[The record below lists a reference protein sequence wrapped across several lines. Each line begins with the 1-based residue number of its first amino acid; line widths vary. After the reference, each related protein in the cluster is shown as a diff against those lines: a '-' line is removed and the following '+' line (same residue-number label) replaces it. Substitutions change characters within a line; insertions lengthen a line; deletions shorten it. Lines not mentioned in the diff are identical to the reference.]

1 MNQLKV
7 KTTKKAQMSRP
18 KLENMSLRQR
28 IIWLTSGVVFIIG
41 LLLVIFVNLI
51 APIFISREVGSP
63 DTQILISTVD
73 ANGNPITVL
82 AETPGPAGYTLW
94 HDPGFSRADP
104 LFVVRI
110 LSVIGLISI
119 TGIGIFASR
128 LVAKESLKPVTQ
140 ISNTARQ
147 ISVQNLDQRL
157 NYQGENDE
165 IKTLADSFDRMLQ
178 RLQTNFED
186 QGEFISNLA
195 HELRTPL
202 TSLRMN
208 LEVLNSSPQAKLE
221 DYQDFSATA
230 ERSIT
235 RLERLVEDLLLL
247 AKAEREIDCR
257 SIILGVL
264 FEDILEELTPIAE
277 RENVELKMSGDLDL
291 EVNGDP
297 VLLNRAVANLIENG
311 IHYNHPG
318 GFVEISAC
326 KADNQIIIEIKD
338 NGIGI
343 SEGQQAH
350 IFERF
355 YRAEAGTT
363 NHNGKGLGLAITAHI
378 IALHN
383 GRIEIKS
390 ELGKGSIFQI
400 FLKRAK

>member
-1 MNQLKV
+1 
-7 KTTKKAQMSRP
+7 MSKQ
-18 KLENMSLRQR
+18 KLESMSLRQR
-28 IIWLTSGVVFIIG
+28 IIWLTSGAVFIIG

-51 APIFISREVGSP
+51 APIFITREVGSP
-63 DTQILISTVD
+63 DTQILINTVD

-94 HDPGFSRADP
+94 HDPGISRADP
-104 LFVVRI
+104 LLVVRI

-119 TGIGIFASR
+119 TGVGFFAAK

-140 ISNTARQ
+140 ISDTARQ

-157 NYQGENDE
+157 NYQGESDE

-257 SIILGVL
+257 PIILGVL
-264 FEDILEELTPIAE
+264 FEEILEELTPIAE
-277 RENVELKMSGDLDL
+277 RENVELKMSGDLEL
-291 EVNGDP
+291 EVKGDP
-297 VLLNRAVANLIENG
+297 VLFNRAVANLIENG

-318 GFVEISAC
+318 GYVEISAR
-326 KADNQIIIEIKD
+326 KADNQVIIEIKD

-343 SEGQQAH
+343 SESQQSH

-355 YRAEAGTT
+355 YRAEAGTA
-363 NHNGKGLGLAITAHI
+363 NQNGKGLGLAITAHI
-378 IALHN
+378 IALHY

-400 FLKRAK
+400 YLKPAN

>member
-1 MNQLKV
+1 M
-7 KTTKKAQMSRP
+7 
-18 KLENMSLRQR
+18 
-28 IIWLTSGVVFIIG
+28 
-41 LLLVIFVNLI
+41 
-51 APIFISREVGSP
+51 
-63 DTQILISTVD
+63 
-73 ANGNPITVL
+73 
-82 AETPGPAGYTLW
+82 
-94 HDPGFSRADP
+94 
-104 LFVVRI
+104 
-110 LSVIGLISI
+110 I
-119 TGIGIFASR
+119 TGIGVFAAR
-128 LVAKESLKPVTQ
+128 LIAKESLKPVSQ
-140 ISNTARQ
+140 ISDTARR

-157 NYQGENDE
+157 NFQGENDE

-178 RLQTNFED
+178 RLQTNFEN
-186 QGEFISNLA
+186 QSEFISNLA

-208 LEVLNSSPQAKLE
+208 LEVLNINPQATLE
-221 DYQDFSATA
+221 DYQAFSATA

-247 AKAEREIDCR
+247 AKAEKELDCR
-257 SIILGVL
+257 PIVLGVL

-277 RENVELKMSGDLDL
+277 RENVELKMSGDLEL
-291 EVNGDP
+291 EVNSDP
-297 VLLNRAVANLIENG
+297 VLFNRAVANLIENG

-326 KADNQIIIEIKD
+326 KADNQVIIDIKD

-343 SEGQQAH
+343 SESQQTH
-350 IFERF
+350 IFKRF

-390 ELGKGSIFQI
+390 EFGKGSIFRI
-400 FLKRAK
+400 YLKPAN

>member
-1 MNQLKV
+1 MNKE
-7 KTTKKAQMSRP
+7 
-18 KLENMSLRQR
+18 KLETLSLRQR
-28 IIWLTSGVVFIIG
+28 IICLTSGVVFVIG
-41 LLLVIFVNLI
+41 LFLVIFVNII
-51 APIFISREVGSP
+51 APIFITHEIGSP
-63 DTQILISTVD
+63 DTQMLINTVD
-73 ANGNPITVL
+73 ANGKPITVL

-94 HDPGFSRADP
+94 HDPGFSRTDP
-104 LFVVRI
+104 LLVVRI
-110 LSVIGLISI
+110 LSAIGLSLI
-119 TGIGIFASR
+119 TGIGFFAAR
-128 LVAKESLKPVTQ
+128 LVAKESLKPVTR
-140 ISNTARQ
+140 ISNAAQQ

-178 RLQTNFED
+178 HLQANFEN

-208 LEVLNSSPQAKLE
+208 LEVLNTNPQVKLE

-230 ERSIT
+230 ERSII

-247 AKAEREIDCR
+247 AKAEKEIDCR
-257 SIILGVL
+257 PIVLGVL
-264 FEDILEELTPIAE
+264 FEEILDDLTPIAE
-277 RENVELKMSGDLDL
+277 RENVELKMSGDIEL

-297 VLLNRAVANLIENG
+297 VLFNRAVANLIENG
-311 IHYNHPG
+311 IHYNHSG

-326 KADNQIIIEIKD
+326 KADSQVIIEIKD

-343 SEGQQAH
+343 SESQQSH

-383 GRIEIKS
+383 GRIEINS
-390 ELGKGSIFQI
+390 ELGKGSIFRIYLQP
-400 FLKRAK
+400 A

>member
-1 MNQLKV
+1 M
-7 KTTKKAQMSRP
+7 AQMKVSRKKKMQMNKQ
-18 KLENMSLRQR
+18 KLDSMSLRQR
-28 IIWLTSGVVFIIG
+28 IVWLTSGAVFVIG
-41 LLLVIFVNLI
+41 LFLVIFVNLI
-51 APIFISREVGSP
+51 APIFITHDVSSP
-63 DTQILISTVD
+63 DTQVLINTVD
-73 ANGNPITVL
+73 ANGNPITIL

-94 HDPGFSRADP
+94 HDPGISRADP
-104 LFVVRI
+104 LLVVRI

-119 TGIGIFASR
+119 TGVGFFAAK

-140 ISNTARQ
+140 ISDTARQ

-157 NYQGENDE
+157 NYQGESDE

-186 QGEFISNLA
+186 QSEFISNLA

-202 TSLRMN
+202 TSLRIN

-247 AKAEREIDCR
+247 AKAEKEIDR
-257 SIILGVL
+257 RPFILGVL

-277 RENVELKMSGDLDL
+277 RENVELKMSGDLEL

-297 VLLNRAVANLIENG
+297 VLFNRAVANLIENG

-326 KADNQIIIEIKD
+326 KADNQVIIEIKD

-343 SEGQQAH
+343 SESQQSH

-363 NHNGKGLGLAITAHI
+363 NHNAKGLGLAITAHI

-400 FLKRAK
+400 YLKPV

>member
-1 MNQLKV
+1 MKENHKKIVQMNKQEPGLI
-7 KTTKKAQMSRP
+7 
-18 KLENMSLRQR
+18 SLRQR
-28 IIWLTSGVVFIIG
+28 IIWLTSGAVFIIG
-41 LLLVIFVNLI
+41 LLLVVFVNLI
-51 APIFISREVGSP
+51 APIFITHDISSP
-63 DTQILISTVD
+63 DTQTLINTVD
-73 ANGNPITVL
+73 ANGNPVTIL
-82 AETPGPAGYTLW
+82 AETPGPAGYTVW
-94 HDPGFSRADP
+94 HDPGFVRADP
-104 LFVVRI
+104 LIVVRV
-110 LSVIGLISI
+110 LSAIGLISI
-119 TGIGIFASR
+119 TGLGFFAAR
-128 LVAKESLKPVTQ
+128 LIARESLKPVSR
-140 ISNTARQ
+140 ISNTAQR

-178 RLQTNFED
+178 RLQSNFED
-186 QGEFISNLA
+186 QSEFISNLA

-208 LEVLNSSPQAKLE
+208 LEVLNSNSQAKLE

-247 AKAEREIDCR
+247 AKAEREIDCHP
-257 SIILGVL
+257 IILGVL
-264 FEDILEELTPIAE
+264 FEEILEELAPIAE
-277 RENVELKMSGDLDL
+277 RENIELTMSGDLEL
-291 EVNGDP
+291 EIDGDP

-318 GFVEISAC
+318 GFVEVSAY
-326 KADNQIIIEIKD
+326 KADNQVIIEIKD

-343 SEGQQAH
+343 SESQQSH

-355 YRAEAGTT
+355 YRAEAWTT

-390 ELGKGSIFQI
+390 ELGKGSTFRIY
-400 FLKRAK
+400 LKPA

>member
-1 MNQLKV
+1 
-7 KTTKKAQMSRP
+7 MSKQ
-18 KLENMSLRQR
+18 KLESMSLRQR
-28 IIWLTSGVVFIIG
+28 IIWLTSGAVFIIG

-51 APIFISREVGSP
+51 APIFITREVGSP
-63 DTQILISTVD
+63 DTQILINTVD
-73 ANGNPITVL
+73 AKGNPITVL

-94 HDPGFSRADP
+94 HDTGFSRADP
-104 LFVVRI
+104 LLVVRI
-110 LSVIGLISI
+110 LSGIGLIII
-119 TGIGIFASR
+119 TGIGVFAAR
-128 LVAKESLKPVTQ
+128 LVAKESLKPVTH
-140 ISNTARQ
+140 ISDTARQ

-157 NYQGENDE
+157 NYQGESDE

-221 DYQDFSATA
+221 DYQAFSATA

-247 AKAEREIDCR
+247 AKAEKEIDCR
-257 SIILGVL
+257 PIVLGVL
-264 FEDILEELTPIAE
+264 FEEILDELTPIAE
-277 RENVELKMSGDLDL
+277 RENVELKMSGDIEL

-297 VLLNRAVANLIENG
+297 VLFNRAVANLIENG
-311 IHYNHPG
+311 IHYNHSG

-326 KADNQIIIEIKD
+326 KADSQVIIEIKD

-343 SEGQQAH
+343 SESQQSH

-355 YRAEAGTT
+355 YRAEAGTA
-363 NHNGKGLGLAITAHI
+363 NQNGKGLGLAITAHI
-378 IALHN
+378 IALHY

-400 FLKRAK
+400 YLKPAN

>member
-1 MNQLKV
+1 
-7 KTTKKAQMSRP
+7 
-18 KLENMSLRQR
+18 MSLRQR
-28 IIWLTSGVVFIIG
+28 IIWLTSGAVFIIG
-41 LLLVIFVNLI
+41 LFLVLLVNLI
-51 APIFISREVGSP
+51 APIFITHEIGSP
-63 DTQILISTVD
+63 DAQILINTVD

-82 AETPGPAGYTLW
+82 AETPGPAGYTTW
-94 HDPGFSRADP
+94 HDPGFLRADP
-104 LFVVRI
+104 LLVVRV
-110 LSVIGLISI
+110 LSAIGLLII
-119 TGIGIFASR
+119 TGVGIFAAR
-128 LVAKESLKPVTQ
+128 LIANESLKPVIN
-140 ISNTARQ
+140 ISDTARR
-147 ISVQNLDQRL
+147 ISVHNLDQRL
-157 NYQGENDE
+157 NYQGESDE

-208 LEVLNSSPQAKLE
+208 LEVLNSSPQTTLQN
-221 DYQDFSATA
+221 YQNFSATS

-235 RLERLVEDLLLL
+235 RLEHLVEDLLLL
-247 AKAEREIDCR
+247 AKAEKEIDNH

-264 FEDILEELTPIAE
+264 FEDIFEELAPIAGK
-277 RENVELKMSGDLDL
+277 ENVELKMSGDLEL

-318 GFVEISAC
+318 GFVKVSAF
-326 KADNQIIIEIKD
+326 KAEHQVIIEIKD

-343 SEGQQAH
+343 SESKQSH

-355 YRAEAGTT
+355 YRAEKGSA

-383 GRIEIKS
+383 GRIDIKS
-390 ELGKGSIFQI
+390 QLGKGSIFQI
-400 FLKRAK
+400 YLKTA

>member
-1 MNQLKV
+1 
-7 KTTKKAQMSRP
+7 MSKQ
-18 KLENMSLRQR
+18 KLETLSLRQR

-41 LLLVIFVNLI
+41 LFLVIFVNLI
-51 APIFISREVGSP
+51 APIFITREVGSP
-63 DTQILISTVD
+63 DTQILINTVD

-82 AETPGPAGYTLW
+82 AETPGPAGYTIW
-94 HDPGFSRADP
+94 HDTGFSRADP
-104 LFVVRI
+104 LLMVRV
-110 LSVIGLISI
+110 LSGIGLIVI
-119 TGIGIFASR
+119 TGIGFFAAR
-128 LVAKESLKPVTQ
+128 LVAKESLKPVTR
-140 ISNTARQ
+140 ISNAAQQ

-178 RLQTNFED
+178 HLQANFEI

-208 LEVLNSSPQAKLE
+208 LEVLNTNPQVKLE

-230 ERSIT
+230 ERSII

-247 AKAEREIDCR
+247 AKAEKEIDCR
-257 SIILGVL
+257 PIVLGVL
-264 FEDILEELTPIAE
+264 FEEILDELTPIAE
-277 RENVELKMSGDLDL
+277 RENVELKMSGDIEL

-297 VLLNRAVANLIENG
+297 VLFNRAVANLIENG
-311 IHYNHPG
+311 IHYNHSG

-326 KADNQIIIEIKD
+326 KADSQVIIEIKD

-343 SEGQQAH
+343 SESQQSH

-383 GRIEIKS
+383 GRIEINS
-390 ELGKGSIFQI
+390 ELGKGSIFRIYLQP
-400 FLKRAK
+400 A

>member
-1 MNQLKV
+1 
-7 KTTKKAQMSRP
+7 MSKQ
-18 KLENMSLRQR
+18 KLETLSLRQR

-41 LLLVIFVNLI
+41 LFLVIFVNLI
-51 APIFISREVGSP
+51 APIFITREVGSP
-63 DTQILISTVD
+63 DTQILINTVD

-82 AETPGPAGYTLW
+82 AETPGPAGYTIW
-94 HDPGFSRADP
+94 HDTGFSRADP
-104 LFVVRI
+104 LLMVRV
-110 LSVIGLISI
+110 LSGIGLIVI
-119 TGIGIFASR
+119 TGIGFFAAR
-128 LVAKESLKPVTQ
+128 LVAKESLKPVAQ

-157 NYQGENDE
+157 NYQGESDE

-257 SIILGVL
+257 PIILGVL
-264 FEDILEELTPIAE
+264 FEEILEELTPIAE
-277 RENVELKMSGDLDL
+277 RENVELKMSGDLEL
-291 EVNGDP
+291 EVKGDP
-297 VLLNRAVANLIENG
+297 VLFNRAVANLIENG

-318 GFVEISAC
+318 GYVEISAH
-326 KADNQIIIEIKD
+326 KADNQVIIEIKD

-343 SEGQQAH
+343 SESQQSH

-355 YRAEAGTT
+355 YRAEAGTA
-363 NHNGKGLGLAITAHI
+363 NQNGKGLGLAITAHI
-378 IALHN
+378 IALHY

-400 FLKRAK
+400 YLKPAN

>member
-1 MNQLKV
+1 MNKE
-7 KTTKKAQMSRP
+7 
-18 KLENMSLRQR
+18 KLETLSLRQR
-28 IIWLTSGVVFIIG
+28 IICLTSGVVFVIG
-41 LLLVIFVNLI
+41 LFLVIFVNII
-51 APIFISREVGSP
+51 APIFITHEIGSP
-63 DTQILISTVD
+63 DTQMLINTVD
-73 ANGNPITVL
+73 ANGKPITVL

-94 HDPGFSRADP
+94 HDPGFSRTDP
-104 LFVVRI
+104 LLVVRI
-110 LSVIGLISI
+110 LSAIGLSLI
-119 TGIGIFASR
+119 TGIGFFAAR
-128 LVAKESLKPVTQ
+128 LVAKESLKPVTR
-140 ISNTARQ
+140 ISNAAQQ

-178 RLQTNFED
+178 HLQANFEN

-208 LEVLNSSPQAKLE
+208 LEVLNTNPQVKLE

-230 ERSIT
+230 ERSII

-247 AKAEREIDCR
+247 AKAEKEIDCR
-257 SIILGVL
+257 PIVLGVL
-264 FEDILEELTPIAE
+264 FEEILDELTPIAE
-277 RENVELKMSGDLDL
+277 RENIELKMSGDIEL

-297 VLLNRAVANLIENG
+297 VLFNRAVANLIENG
-311 IHYNHPG
+311 IHYNHSG

-326 KADNQIIIEIKD
+326 KADSQVIIEIKD

-343 SEGQQAH
+343 SESQQSH

-383 GRIEIKS
+383 GRIEINS
-390 ELGKGSIFQI
+390 ELGKGSIFRIYLQP
-400 FLKRAK
+400 A

>member
-1 MNQLKV
+1 MKVSRKKKVQMNKQ
-7 KTTKKAQMSRP
+7 
-18 KLENMSLRQR
+18 KLDSMSLRQR
-28 IIWLTSGVVFIIG
+28 IIWLTSGSVFVIG
-41 LLLVIFVNLI
+41 LFLVIFVNLI
-51 APIFISREVGSP
+51 APIFITHDVGSP
-63 DTQILISTVD
+63 DTQVLINTVD
-73 ANGNPITVL
+73 ANGNPVTIL
-82 AETPGPAGYTLW
+82 AETPGPAGHTLW

-104 LFVVRI
+104 LLVVRI
-110 LSVIGLISI
+110 LSGIGLIMI
-119 TGIGIFASR
+119 TGIGFFAAKM
-128 LVAKESLKPVTQ
+128 VAKESLKPVTQ

-147 ISVQNLDQRL
+147 ISVKNLDQRL

-165 IKTLADSFDRMLQ
+165 IKTLADSFDRMLE
-178 RLQTNFED
+178 RLQINFED
-186 QGEFISNLA
+186 QSEFISNLA

-208 LEVLNSSPQAKLE
+208 LEVLNANSQASLE

-257 SIILGVL
+257 PIILGVL
-264 FEDILEELTPIAE
+264 FEDILEELAPIAE
-277 RENVELKMSGDLDL
+277 KEGISLKLGGAPEL
-291 EVNGDP
+291 EVRGDP
-297 VLLNRAVANLIENG
+297 VLLNRALSNLIENG

-318 GFVEISAC
+318 GFVEISAR
-326 KADNQIIIEIKD
+326 KADNQVVIEVQD

-343 SEGQQAH
+343 SESQQSH

-355 YRAEAGTT
+355 YRAEAGTA

-383 GRIEIKS
+383 GQIEIKS
-390 ELGKGSIFQI
+390 ELGKGSVFRIY
-400 FLKRAK
+400 LKPA

>member
-1 MNQLKV
+1 MHL
-7 KTTKKAQMSRP
+7 RP
-18 KLENMSLRQR
+18 KV
-28 IIWLTSGVVFIIG
+28 WL
-41 LLLVIFVNLI
+41 
-51 APIFISREVGSP
+51 PC
-63 DTQILISTVD
+63 
-73 ANGNPITVL
+73 
-82 AETPGPAGYTLW
+82 
-94 HDPGFSRADP
+94 RAT
-104 LFVVRI
+104 F
-110 LSVIGLISI
+110 G
-119 TGIGIFASR
+119 
-128 LVAKESLKPVTQ
+128 ES
-140 ISNTARQ
+140 
-147 ISVQNLDQRL
+147 
-157 NYQGENDE
+157 DE
-165 IKTLADSFDRMLQ
+165 IKILADSFDRMLQ

-208 LEVLNSSPQAKLE
+208 LEVLNSGLQAKLE
-221 DYQDFSATA
+221 DYQGFSATA

-257 SIILGVL
+257 PIILGVL
-264 FEDILEELTPIAE
+264 FEDILEELTTIAE

-318 GFVEISAC
+318 GFVEISAY
-326 KADNQIIIEIKD
+326 KADNQVLIEIKD

-343 SEGQQAH
+343 SESQQSH

-390 ELGKGSIFQI
+390 ELGKGSTFRIY
-400 FLKRAK
+400 LKSAK

>member
-1 MNQLKV
+1 
-7 KTTKKAQMSRP
+7 MSKQ
-18 KLENMSLRQR
+18 KLETLSLRQR

-41 LLLVIFVNLI
+41 LFLVIFVNLI
-51 APIFISREVGSP
+51 APIFITREVGSP
-63 DTQILISTVD
+63 DTQILINTVD

-82 AETPGPAGYTLW
+82 AETPGPAGYTIW
-94 HDPGFSRADP
+94 HDTGFSRADP
-104 LFVVRI
+104 LLMVRV
-110 LSVIGLISI
+110 LSGIGLIVI
-119 TGIGIFASR
+119 TGIGFFAAR
-128 LVAKESLKPVTQ
+128 LVAKESLKPVTR
-140 ISNTARQ
+140 ISNAAQQ

-178 RLQTNFED
+178 HLQANFEN

-208 LEVLNSSPQAKLE
+208 LEVLNTNPQVKLE

-230 ERSIT
+230 ERSII

-247 AKAEREIDCR
+247 AKAEKEIDCR
-257 SIILGVL
+257 PIVLGVL
-264 FEDILEELTPIAE
+264 FEEILDELTPIAE
-277 RENVELKMSGDLDL
+277 RENVELKMSGDIEL

-297 VLLNRAVANLIENG
+297 VLFNRAVANLIENG
-311 IHYNHPG
+311 IHYNHSG

-326 KADNQIIIEIKD
+326 KADSQVIIEIKD

-343 SEGQQAH
+343 SESQQSH

-383 GRIEIKS
+383 GRIEINS
-390 ELGKGSIFQI
+390 ELGKGSIFRIYLQP
-400 FLKRAK
+400 A

>member
-1 MNQLKV
+1 V
-7 KTTKKAQMSRP
+7 
-18 KLENMSLRQR
+18 
-28 IIWLTSGVVFIIG
+28 IG
-41 LLLVIFVNLI
+41 LFLVIFVNII
-51 APIFISREVGSP
+51 APIFITHEIGSP
-63 DTQILISTVD
+63 DTQMLINTVD
-73 ANGNPITVL
+73 ANGKPITVL

-94 HDPGFSRADP
+94 HDPGFSRTDP
-104 LFVVRI
+104 LLIVRI
-110 LSVIGLISI
+110 LSAIGLSLI
-119 TGIGIFASR
+119 TGIGFFAAR
-128 LVAKESLKPVTQ
+128 LVAKESLKPVTR
-140 ISNTARQ
+140 ISNAAQQ

-178 RLQTNFED
+178 HLQANFEN

-208 LEVLNSSPQAKLE
+208 LEVLNTNPQVKLE

-230 ERSIT
+230 ERSII

-247 AKAEREIDCR
+247 AKAEKEIDCR
-257 SIILGVL
+257 PIVLGVL
-264 FEDILEELTPIAE
+264 FEEILDELTPIAE
-277 RENVELKMSGDLDL
+277 RENVELKMSGDIEL

-297 VLLNRAVANLIENG
+297 VLFNRAVANLIENG
-311 IHYNHPG
+311 IHYNHSG

-326 KADNQIIIEIKD
+326 KADSQVIIEIKD

-343 SEGQQAH
+343 SENQQSH

-383 GRIEIKS
+383 GRIEINS
-390 ELGKGSIFQI
+390 ELGKGSIFRIYLQP
-400 FLKRAK
+400 A

>member
-1 MNQLKV
+1 MNKE
-7 KTTKKAQMSRP
+7 
-18 KLENMSLRQR
+18 KLETLSLRQR
-28 IIWLTSGVVFIIG
+28 IICLTSGVVFVIG
-41 LLLVIFVNLI
+41 LFLVIFVNII
-51 APIFISREVGSP
+51 APIFITHEIGSP
-63 DTQILISTVD
+63 DTQMLINTVD
-73 ANGNPITVL
+73 ANGKPITVL

-94 HDPGFSRADP
+94 HDPGFSRTDP
-104 LFVVRI
+104 LLIVRI
-110 LSVIGLISI
+110 LSAIGLSLI
-119 TGIGIFASR
+119 TGIGFFAAR
-128 LVAKESLKPVTQ
+128 LVAKESLKPVTR
-140 ISNTARQ
+140 ISNAAQQ

-178 RLQTNFED
+178 HLQANFEN

-208 LEVLNSSPQAKLE
+208 LEVLNTNPQVKLE

-230 ERSIT
+230 ERSII

-247 AKAEREIDCR
+247 AKAEKEIDCR
-257 SIILGVL
+257 PIVLGVL
-264 FEDILEELTPIAE
+264 FEEILDELTPIAE
-277 RENVELKMSGDLDL
+277 RENVELKMSGDIEL

-297 VLLNRAVANLIENG
+297 VLFNRAVANLIENG
-311 IHYNHPG
+311 IHYNHSG

-326 KADNQIIIEIKD
+326 KADSQVIIEIKD

-343 SEGQQAH
+343 SESQQSH

-383 GRIEIKS
+383 GRIEINS
-390 ELGKGSIFQI
+390 ELGKGSIFRIYLQP
-400 FLKRAK
+400 A

>member
-1 MNQLKV
+1 
-7 KTTKKAQMSRP
+7 
-18 KLENMSLRQR
+18 MSLRQR
-28 IIWLTSGVVFIIG
+28 IIWLTSGAVFVIG

-51 APIFISREVGSP
+51 APIFITHEVGSP
-63 DTQILISTVD
+63 DTQILINTVD
-73 ANGNPITVL
+73 ANGTPITVL
-82 AETPGPAGYTLW
+82 AETPGPAGYTFW

-104 LFVVRI
+104 LLVVRI
-110 LSVIGLISI
+110 LSGIGLIVI
-119 TGIGIFASR
+119 TSTGFFAAR

-221 DYQDFSATA
+221 DYQGFSATA

-247 AKAEREIDCR
+247 AKAEKEIDR
-257 SIILGVL
+257 HSIILGVL
-264 FEDILEELTPIAE
+264 FEDILEELAPIAE
-277 RENVELKMSGDLDL
+277 KEGISLKLGGDPGL
-291 EVNGDP
+291 EVKGDP
-297 VLLNRAVANLIENG
+297 VLLNRALANLIENG
-311 IHYNHPG
+311 IHYNHTG
-318 GFVEISAC
+318 GFVEITAC
-326 KADNQIIIEIKD
+326 KADNQVIIEIKD

-343 SEGQQAH
+343 SEGQQSH

-355 YRAEAGTT
+355 YRAQAGTT

-378 IALHN
+378 IAALHN

-400 FLKRAK
+400 YLKPAK

>member
-1 MNQLKV
+1 
-7 KTTKKAQMSRP
+7 
-18 KLENMSLRQR
+18 MSLRQR
-28 IIWLTSGVVFIIG
+28 IIWLTSGAIFIIG
-41 LLLVIFVNLI
+41 LLLVIFINLI
-51 APIFISREVGSP
+51 APIFITHEVGSP
-63 DTQILISTVD
+63 DTQILINTVD

-82 AETPGPAGYTLW
+82 AETPGPAGYTVW

-104 LFVVRI
+104 LTVVRI
-110 LSVIGLISI
+110 LSGIGLIVITSI
-119 TGIGIFASR
+119 GFFAAR
-128 LVAKESLKPVTQ
+128 LVAKESLKSVTQ
-140 ISNTARQ
+140 ISETARR

-157 NYQGENDE
+157 NYQGKNDE
-165 IKTLADSFDRMLQ
+165 VKTLADSFDLMLQ
-178 RLQTNFED
+178 RLQANFEN
-186 QGEFISNLA
+186 QSEFISNLA

-208 LEVLNSSPQAKLE
+208 LEVLNSNPQAKLE

-257 SIILGVL
+257 PIILGVL
-264 FEDILEELTPIAE
+264 FEDILEELAPIAE
-277 RENVELKMSGDLDL
+277 KEDVELKMNGDLELKVD
-291 EVNGDP
+291 GDA

-311 IHYNHPG
+311 IFYNQPG

-326 KADNQIIIEIKD
+326 KADNQVIIEIKD

-343 SEGQQAH
+343 SESQQSH

-355 YRAEAGTT
+355 YRAEPGTT
-363 NHNGKGLGLAITAHI
+363 NRNGKGLGLAITAHI
-378 IALHN
+378 IALCN

-390 ELGKGSIFQI
+390 ELGKGSTFRIY
-400 FLKRAK
+400 LKPAK